1 MNILRELYYG
11 NIAEANEKMNI
22 DEKKLN
28 QETKCYDRLKA
39 ELNEELNEI
48 LEEFID
54 LYGERLN
61 NFAEDKYINGFKTG
75 LLIAIECFRKD
86 IID

>member
-11 NIAEANEKMNI
+11 QIAEVNEKMNI
-22 DEKKLN
+22 DEKKLK

-39 ELNEELNEI
+39 ELNEEQNEV

-86 IID
+86 ITD